1 MTGGE
6 IKALRERLG
15 WSQYHLADYLGLT
28 QASVSRLESGHQELS
43 GPVLKLLVMLRDE
56 RSVAA

>member
-1 MTGGE
+1 MTSSE
-6 IKALRERLG
+6 IRALRARFG
-15 WSQYHLADYLGLT
+15 WRQRQLADYLGIT
-28 QASVSRLESGHQELS
+28 QQAVSLIERGQKPS